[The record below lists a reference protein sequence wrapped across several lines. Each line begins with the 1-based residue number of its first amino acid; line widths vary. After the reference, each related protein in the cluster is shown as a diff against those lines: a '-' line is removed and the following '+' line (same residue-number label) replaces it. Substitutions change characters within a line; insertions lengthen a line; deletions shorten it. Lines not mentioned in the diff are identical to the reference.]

1 MRTWVDA
8 SAIIAL
14 DAIGEVDVLR
24 DLLGRVAI
32 TTQVAEE
39 VFTGRESQALGNS
52 RGTWIEVVDLRGD
65 LRRWT
70 SLGLGKGEASLFLT
84 PTADRLVLDEIPART
99 VAEAEGRE
107 YVGLLGLL
115 LGGVDHRAIPTRR
128 ATDILRKLAQ
138 SSFRMAADL
147 YDGVLR
153 ALEGRG

>member
-14 DAIGEVDVLR
+14 DAIGEVELLR

-39 VFTGRESQALGNS
+39 IFAGRESLALRDA
-52 RGTWIEVVDLRGD
+52 RGAWIEVVHVRGD
-65 LRRWT
+65 LGPWT
-70 SLGLGKGEASLFLT
+70 SLGLGSGEASLLLT
-84 PTADRLVLDEIPART
+84 PAADRIVLDEIAART

-115 LGGVDHRAIPTRR
+115 LAGVDRGSIPPDQAREV
-128 ATDILRKLAQ
+128 LQKLAQ
-138 SSFRMAADL
+138 SSFRMTAEL

-153 ALEGRG
+153 ALDARQ